1 VKVEGRVEKGRK
13 IIKTIAISSLILIL
27 GIFLL
32 LFVVKG
38 SFMPKTYLAPWSKDY
53 YKKFDDARMQL
64 ISHGLL
70 APNAHN
76 MQSWRIVLDKDNNLK
91 FKIYLDEK
99 RLLPET
105 DPFHRQSVISQGTFL
120 ELVDIAAKKLGYEAV
135 IKIYPEG
142 EISKK
147 PAPDEIHNIPTAE
160 VSLSKKDNNKSSRYD
175 AIFDRV
181 TTRTNYLDKPLT
193 KEQID
198 QIMSLDDYKDIGV
211 VVFQAT
217 EELKYLKN
225 LTTEGVSIES
235 KKESTMNES
244 HIVIRFSEY
253 QKNKYK
259 YGLTMTSQGFPKTK
273 LFFLES
279 LGSLFPITLEQ
290 EGKIWREAETERIQ
304 KTPAYIMI
312 FSDNND
318 RTTQVKVGMLY
329 ARIQLEGTTL
339 GLSMQ
344 PTMQITQEYPEMKD
358 LYEKVVQKFVKN
370 GQTVQMLFRVGEA
383 EKQVEHSPRR
393 DVLELIH

>member
-1 VKVEGRVEKGRK
+1 MKVEGRLKKGRK
-13 IIKTIAISSLILIL
+13 TIKTIAISSLILIL

-38 SFMPKTYLAPWSKDY
+38 SFLPKTYLAPWSKDY
-53 YKKFDDARMQL
+53 YTKYDDPRIQL

-76 MQSWRIVLDKDNNLK
+76 MQSWRIVLDKENSMK
-91 FKIYLDEK
+91 FKLYLDEK

-120 ELVDIAAKKLGYEAV
+120 ELVDIASKKLGYEALL
-135 IKIYPEG
+135 KIYPEG
-142 EISKK
+142 EISKNTT
-147 PAPDEIHNIPTAE
+147 PDEIHKTPTAE
-160 VSLSKKDNNKSSRYD
+160 VILSKKDSNKSSRYD
-175 AIFDRV
+175 AMFDRV
-181 TTRTNYLDKPLT
+181 TTRTNYLDKLLT

-198 QIMSLDDYKDIGV
+198 QIIALNDNKDIGV
-211 VVFQAT
+211 VVFQGS

-244 HIVIRFSEY
+244 HVVIRFSEY

-259 YGLTMTSQGFPKTK
+259 YGLTMASQGFPKTK

-312 FSDNND
+312 FSDKND

-329 ARIQLEGTTL
+329 ARIQLEGTNL

-344 PTMQITQEYPEMKD
+344 PTMQITQEYPEMKK
-358 LYEKVVQKFVKN
+358 LYEEVIQKFVKN
-370 GQTVQMLFRVGEA
+370 GKAVQMLFRVGQA

>member
-1 VKVEGRVEKGRK
+1 MKVQGEVEKGK
-13 IIKTIAISSLILIL
+13 ITIKIMAISSLIFIA

-32 LFVVKG
+32 LFITKG
-38 SFMPKTYLAPWSKDY
+38 SFMPKTYLAPWNKDY
-53 YKKFDDARMQL
+53 YKKFDDQRIQL

-76 MQSWRIVLDKDNNLK
+76 MQSWRIVLDKDNRMK
-91 FKIYLDEK
+91 FKLYLDEK

-105 DPFHRQSVISQGTFL
+105 DQYHRQSVISQGAFL
-120 ELVDIAAKKLGYEAV
+120 ELTDIAAKKLGYEAL

-142 EISKK
+142 EISNN
-147 PAPDEIHNIPTAE
+147 PTPDEISKTPTAE
-160 VSLSKKDNNKSSRYD
+160 VTIISKDNNKYASYD
-175 AIFDRV
+175 AIFNRV

-193 KEQID
+193 KKQID
-198 QIMSLDDYKDIGV
+198 QIMALNDYKDIGV
-211 VVFQAT
+211 AFFHGS
-217 EELKYLKN
+217 EDLKYLKY
-225 LTTEGVSIES
+225 LTTQGVNIES

-244 HIVIRFSEY
+244 HVVIRLSEY
-253 QKNKYK
+253 QKNKYR
-259 YGLTMTSQGFPKTK
+259 YGITMSSQGFSRPK

-279 LGSLFPITLEQ
+279 LGSIFPITLEQ

-312 FSDNND
+312 FSDKND

-329 ARIQLEGTTL
+329 ARIQLEGSNL

-344 PTMQITQEYPEMKD
+344 PMMQITQEYPEMKK
-358 LYEKVVQKFVKN
+358 LYEDVIQKFVKN

>member
-1 VKVEGRVEKGRK
+1 MKGEGRVGNGKKTIK
-13 IIKTIAISSLILIL
+13 IIAISSLIFVL

-32 LFVVKG
+32 LFISRG
-38 SFMPKTYLAPWSKDY
+38 SFMPKTYLAPWNKNY
-53 YKKFDDARMQL
+53 YKNFDDSRIQL

-76 MQSWRIVLDKDNNLK
+76 MQSWRIVLDKDNKTK
-91 FKIYLDEK
+91 FKLYLDET

-105 DPFHRQSVISQGTFL
+105 DQYHRQLVISQGTFL
-120 ELVDIAAKKLGYEAV
+120 ELVDISAKKLGYEAV

-147 PAPDEIHNIPTAE
+147 PTMDEIHKMPTAE
-160 VSLSKKDNNKSSRYD
+160 VTLTTKNNNKSSRYD

-198 QIMSLDDYKDIGV
+198 KIMALDDYEDIGI
-211 VVFQAT
+211 VVFQNS

-225 LTTEGVSIES
+225 LTTAGVNIES
-235 KKESTMNES
+235 RKESTMKET
-244 HIVIRFSEY
+244 HDVIRFSEY
-253 QKNKYK
+253 QKNKYR
-259 YGLTMTSQGFPKTK
+259 YGLTTSSQGFPKIK

-312 FSDNND
+312 FSGKND

-344 PTMQITQEYPEMKD
+344 PTMQITQEYPEMKK
-358 LYEKVVQKFVKN
+358 LYEEVIKKFVKN